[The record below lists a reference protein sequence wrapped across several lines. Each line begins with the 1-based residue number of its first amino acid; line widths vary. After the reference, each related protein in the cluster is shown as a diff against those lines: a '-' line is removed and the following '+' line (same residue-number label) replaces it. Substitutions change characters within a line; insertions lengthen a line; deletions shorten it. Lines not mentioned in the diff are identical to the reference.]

1 MTFNTAPLSIVQQ
14 LGIAILL
21 VLALL
26 GAGIAAG
33 AYVLF
38 DQFQTR
44 LTEQGVKASTERLL
58 TAIRNGPNSPFIDQT
73 RLDPAWNRPLSGQYF
88 LIRFGDQQWR
98 SRSLWDTDLLLP
110 EDSSN
115 RVFHSIDGPGSQQ
128 LLVLT
133 KGFERFG
140 QHFDITVA
148 SDYSPLL
155 HEFHRA
161 LWHFI
166 VLWSVALLLA
176 LILLNS
182 WMRRALRP
190 LENTRHQLAAIQAG
204 EEQLL
209 DEQVPQELLPL
220 IRQINQLLAQ
230 TRQSLQRSR
239 NALDNLGHALK
250 TPLAVLSSLI
260 EREAIR
266 SRPELH
272 QPLRTQLDQIND
284 RVHRELNLA
293 QNAAGSGAFEPFIA
307 GRDLPPLIDALE
319 KAHRRH
325 LALDHQYDGDLI
337 LPFDRADLIEV
348 FGNLLDNAWKWADSK
363 VAIAIN
369 ESPTHWQLTVE
380 DDGPGISNPSDREQA
395 LQRGYRLDESVAGQG
410 LGLAIVADT
419 VAAYGGKLQ
428 LDTSVLDGLA
438 VRIEL
443 PKIASVGWSQNA
455 TTLPMD
461 RMDRGPR

>member
-1 MTFNTAPLSIVQQ
+1 MTFKTTRMSIKQQ

-44 LTEQGVKASTERLL
+44 LTEQGVKVSTERLL
-58 TAIRNGPNSPFIDQT
+58 TAIRNGPNGPFLDQT

-88 LIRFGDQQWR
+88 LIRFADHQWR

-133 KGFERFG
+133 QGFKRFG
-140 QHFDITVA
+140 KQFDITVA
-148 SDYSPLL
+148 NDYSPLL
-155 HEFHRA
+155 NEFHRA
-161 LWHFI
+161 LQHFI
-166 VLWSVALLLA
+166 VLWVVALLIA

-190 LENTRHQLAAIQAG
+190 LEKTRHQLAAIQAG

-209 DEQVPQELLPL
+209 DEQVPDELLPL
-220 IRQINQLLAQ
+220 IRQINQLLTQ
-230 TRQSLQRSR
+230 TRQSLLRSR
-239 NALDNLGHALK
+239 NALGNLGHALK

-260 EREAIR
+260 ERDAIR

-293 QNAAGSGAFEPFIA
+293 QNAAGSGAFEPFIT

-319 KAHRRH
+319 IAHRRH
-325 LALDHQYDGDLI
+325 LALDHNYDGEMT
-337 LPFDRADLIEV
+337 LPFDRADLLEV
-348 FGNLLDNAWKWADSK
+348 LGNLLDNAWKWANSK

-369 ESPTHWQLTVE
+369 ETPTHWQLTVE
-380 DDGPGISNPSDREQA
+380 DNGPGITNLADREQA

-410 LGLAIVADT
+410 LGLSIVADT
-419 VAAYGGKLQ
+419 VTAYGGEVH
-428 LDTSVLDGLA
+428 LDKSVLGGLA
-438 VRIEL
+438 VRVEL
-443 PKIASVGWSQNA
+443 PKALLA
-455 TTLPMD
+455 TA
-461 RMDRGPR
+461 